1 MKDIK
6 IYYENNSQKTRTQ
19 RTYIHMD
26 FILVFLIFLSRFW
39 LLLGFVCLYFLKK
52 NIQKIKKCWRRHNE
66 QKELYRIQKKKKK
79 TPQFSEVTILFNIF
93 LYIFFCFLWGCRSAQ
108 RKRNENYVV
117 ACFTYFEDVRCV
129 VVCLFHSY
137 IV

>member
-1 MKDIK
+1 MKKGMKDIK

-52 NIQKIKKCWRRHNE
+52 NIQKIKKC
-66 QKELYRIQKKKKK
+66 
-79 TPQFSEVTILFNIF
+79 
-93 LYIFFCFLWGCRSAQ
+93 
-108 RKRNENYVV
+108 
-117 ACFTYFEDVRCV
+117 
-129 VVCLFHSY
+129 
-137 IV
+137 